1 LVAQNEFLCEDI
13 ADGAVTVWEVPQ
25 ALASLDNTPLCIDQ
39 AVALM
44 NESLYSDYA
53 MWLVNGMLLD
63 TAWTG
68 PFLFPDTGWYE
79 LTLITGNGSG
89 CTDTLTFADSLF
101 VAPSPMAGFTFAEDP
116 MAWPTTFEFISEVS
130 DDVIAYWWEF
140 GDGATSVEAD
150 PTHRYLSS
158 FEKEVIQV
166 VANQYDCLD
175 TATAVIDLDQ
185 LKGLFI
191 PNVLEP
197 ENRMVEEKRYFHPQ
211 GIGLEEYHIA
221 IYARNGELVWESSEV
236 DAEGMPSARWDGTF
250 RGQPLQGGTFVWKV
264 HRARFA
270 DGSEWQGM
278 VDERGELRRS
288 GFVYL
293 VR

>member
-1 LVAQNEFLCEDI
+1 
-13 ADGAVTVWEVPQ
+13 
-25 ALASLDNTPLCIDQ
+25 
-39 AVALM
+39 
-44 NESLYSDYA
+44 
-53 MWLVNGMLLD
+53 
-63 TAWTG
+63 
-68 PFLFPDTGWYE
+68 
-79 LTLITGNGSG
+79 
-89 CTDTLTFADSLF
+89 
-101 VAPSPMAGFTFAEDP
+101 MAGFTFAEDP

-250 RGQPLQGGTFVWKV
+250 RGKPLQGGTFVWKV

-278 VDERGELRRS
+278 VDERRELRRS